1 MPYSFKKLA
10 NNWSALS
17 DSDKIAL
24 FEGTDYNVPTGAEL
38 MALNEPFRVVV
49 YDPVSTGQQL
59 YVNAIPQAQLALPKE
74 LIDTSS
80 FATIDNI
87 TLDCAITGGG
97 KIRVA
102 VTNDLVNYK
111 VYNGTAGTWDA
122 ILPQDILDNGMS
134 PSQINSLLQSNWNL
148 LNIEGGVAFAYVL
161 DITNPTDSADVD
173 AVTFEG
179 TMSDYYRSQVKG
191 TIYDY
196 DYIGDSIL
204 RVYIYESGTY
214 KINYKKKNAGGG
226 GGGTGG
232 DSSVLLYAGT
242 TYISSDTSI
251 TTTDSMENFDFILV
265 KCDYTDGVDT
275 LKVVTLLKPEAGDVV
290 PIKFV
295 RNSTEYCIAEAT
307 INSYTD
313 ISIDLLELVGFS
325 GYKVEKIL
333 GISGGSGGGSSCT
346 PADIQDILDL
356 F

>member
-111 VYNGTAGTWDA
+111 VYNGTTGTWDA
-122 ILPQDILDNGMS
+122 ILPEDILDDGMS
-134 PSQINSLLQSNWNL
+134 PAQVNSLLQSNWNL

-191 TIYDY
+191 TVYDY
-196 DYIGDSIL
+196 DYIGDNIL

-214 KINYKKKNAGGG
+214 KINYKKKNDGGG
-226 GGGTGG
+226 GGGG
-232 DSSVLLYAGT
+232 
-242 TYISSDTSI
+242 
-251 TTTDSMENFDFILV
+251 
-265 KCDYTDGVDT
+265 
-275 LKVVTLLKPEAGDVV
+275 
-290 PIKFV
+290 
-295 RNSTEYCIAEAT
+295 
-307 INSYTD
+307 
-313 ISIDLLELVGFS
+313 ISIDEWKPNTSYSQGDFLIYNNTIYEVNNDFTSGNTFDDSNCTALVGN
-325 GYKVEKIL
+325 EA
-333 GISGGSGGGSSCT
+333 T
-346 PADIQDILDL
+346 TIQIRSL
-356 F
+356 FV